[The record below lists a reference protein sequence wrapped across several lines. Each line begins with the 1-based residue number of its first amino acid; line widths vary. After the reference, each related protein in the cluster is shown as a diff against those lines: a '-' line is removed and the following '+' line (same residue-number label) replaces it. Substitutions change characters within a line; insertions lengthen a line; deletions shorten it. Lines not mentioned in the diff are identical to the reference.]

1 MISYENIITEH
12 LNVTVALNGR
22 DMSTRALNVLLQRCN
37 SGTGMGIPNSQ
48 NSSPHTRDDNRQNPF
63 GRDRNGSR
71 TQVPGQI
78 GGSSNSNRVNKINGD
93 RQALYYSLDPVVRV
107 SAASR

>member
-1 MISYENIITEH
+1 
-12 LNVTVALNGR
+12 
-22 DMSTRALNVLLQRCN
+22 
-37 SGTGMGIPNSQ
+37 MGIPNSQ

-63 GRDRNGSR
+63 GRDRDRNGSR

-78 GGSSNSNRVNKINGD
+78 GGSSSSNRVNKINGD